1 MKRVEHQGPKST
13 KFAKTVLLWLV
24 CAKRQ
29 LTLPELCHALAFEVG
44 DSGLD
49 LENLPA
55 PHDIVSV
62 CAGLVTIDPGQGS
75 GGVVSL
81 VHFTTQEYF
90 ERTRKHWFPNADD
103 DIAKACATY
112 LGFDVFQSG
121 PCPTDAKFEE
131 RLQTYP
137 LYDYAAEY
145 WGHHA
150 REAAT
155 QDRVVSGFL
164 QSQAKSEAASQAL
177 LAVKESGGARR
188 TRDVPAHMAG
198 LHLAAY
204 FGVDKVVP
212 VLVEK
217 YGRDPEDSHRRTPL
231 SWAAQNGHEAVVRLL
246 LGGGADPTK
255 ADNSGLTPL
264 SWATRGRH
272 EVIAQLL
279 LGNGTQGQGVSTG
292 THSQTLPS
300 TANGD
305 ATSTTKPPNNSG
317 FLQPSAEKAGGAV
330 VRLLIDGDVRLEL
343 VDNRGPQPAV
353 LQANSSHGE
362 PTALQL
368 RLYCQGTNHSQHE
381 QSLPASKGMFSSE
394 KLFNG
399 DGCIY

>member
-29 LTLPELCHALAFEVG
+29 VTLPELCHALAFEVG

-49 LENLPA
+49 LDNLPE

-75 GGVVSL
+75 GGIVSL

-90 ERTRKHWFPNADD
+90 ERTRSHWFPNADD
-103 DIAKACATY
+103 DIARACATY
-112 LGFDVFQSG
+112 LAFDVFQSG

-137 LYDYAAEY
+137 LYHYAAEY

-155 QDRVVSGFL
+155 QDRVVLGLL

-177 LAVKESGGARR
+177 LTVRELGGERR
-188 TRDVPAHMAG
+188 IRNVPAHMAG

-204 FGVDKVVP
+204 FGVDRVVP
-212 VLVEK
+212 VLLER

-246 LGGGADPTK
+246 LGGGADPTR
-255 ADNSGLTPL
+255 ADNSGVTPL
-264 SWATRGRH
+264 SWATQGRH

-279 LGNGTQGQGVSTG
+279 LGNDIQGQAVSTG
-292 THSQTLPS
+292 PHGQTRTA

-305 ATSTTKPPNNSG
+305 ATSTSKPASNSG
-317 FLQPSAEKAGGAV
+317 LSQPSAKKAGEAV
-330 VRLLIDGDVRLEL
+330 VRLLIDGAVRLEL
-343 VDNRGPQPAV
+343 VDNRGPQPAL

-362 PTALQL
+362 PGTLQL
-368 RLYCQGTNHSQHE
+368 RLYCQGTNHTQHE
-381 QSLPASKGMFSSE
+381 QSLSASKGMSFSQ
-394 KLFNG
+394 KLLNG